1 MFLDELNHLA
11 ENGEGVEEEYRQS
24 RMHREEKG
32 EANLPEQWLCGFQ
45 ELQKKLGPTE
55 LCGCTRQLSPR
66 RSGWKINGE
75 FDLTVK
81 SVQIL
86 ITAALNFW

>member
-1 MFLDELNHLA
+1 MVSFLDYFPEEKTLLFLDEPNHLA

-45 ELQKKLGPTE
+45 EVQKKTEQTE
-55 LCGCTRQLSPR
+55 LRC
-66 RSGWKINGE
+66 
-75 FDLTVK
+75 
-81 SVQIL
+81 SVFPFTKTFRLEIYR
-86 ITAALNFW
+86 